1 MYIDESEL
9 EQFQQQQQQN
19 AEINKKLAY
28 QSPLNTYAGSIILLT
43 NPENDLYKME
53 LSLRGLS
60 PDKDGNL
67 RKVSEPLMNDEGINS
82 VMSQAQSIVSQVT
95 IMGNLNERKIAI
107 LIDLGG
113 DTIIKDLM
121 INRVRY
127 GIQNFITDREKIHT
141 LYLNYSYI
149 CMNRALEEGDR
160 RFWKGSQME
169 ITNRTEG
176 QKQGQGLFQKIL
188 GWAK

>member
-95 IMGNLNERKIAI
+95 IMGNLNERKIGI

-121 INRVRY
+121 MKY
-127 GIQNFITDREKIHT
+127 
-141 LYLNYSYI
+141 
-149 CMNRALEEGDR
+149 
-160 RFWKGSQME
+160 
-169 ITNRTEG
+169 
-176 QKQGQGLFQKIL
+176 
-188 GWAK
+188 